1 MAAKEA
7 EAKSLGAVLVV
18 GGCGFLGYHII
29 RALLKD
35 PTCRPIH
42 ALSRTPNS
50 NLQDGVSYH
59 AGDITDA
66 AALHTLLQEIKP
78 QVIFHTASPK
88 SSDFTVKGQDY
99 LDINVAGTKKLLAAA
114 KITSSVKA
122 FIFSSS
128 VMVFA
133 GVEHIDL
140 DESRPLWEPHSKG
153 TPYDQSKAAAETIV
167 HDANCEDLR
176 TVTIRPCLMYGERD
190 NSFVPGLIGVRT
202 NVQLGDNTNLIDTV
216 SVSNA
221 AKAHLLAATILLNP
235 DRAASRV
242 DGEAFNITDGN
253 PIPFWDLSRLIWRA
267 TGDVTP
273 LKDVTVIPV
282 WLALGLASLAE
293 WTFFILTLG
302 QKKPKAL
309 NKLVVSHCVRTH
321 TYNIN
326 KARQALGYNP
336 VPELENGIKR
346 SVEWEMQ
353 KRNGKKTNH
362 KSN

>member
-1 MAAKEA
+1 M
-7 EAKSLGAVLVV
+7 
-18 GGCGFLGYHII
+18 
-29 RALLKD
+29 
-35 PTCRPIH
+35 
-42 ALSRTPNS
+42 
-50 NLQDGVSYH
+50 SYH

-66 AALHTLLQEIKP
+66 TALHTLLQEIQP

-88 SSDFTVKGQDY
+88 SSHFTVKGQDY
-99 LDINVAGTKKLLAAA
+99 LDINVTGTKNLLAAA
-114 KITSSVKA
+114 RITSSVKA
-122 FIFSSS
+122 FVFSSS

-140 DESRPLWEPHSKG
+140 DESRPLWEHHSKG
-153 TPYDQSKAAAETIV
+153 TPYDLSKAAAETLV
-167 HDANCEDLR
+167 HEANCENLR
-176 TVTIRPCLMYGERD
+176 TVIIRPCLMYGERD
-190 NSFVPGLIGVRT
+190 NSFVPGLIGVRA

-253 PIPFWDLSRLIWRA
+253 PVPFWDLSRLVWRA
-267 TGDVTP
+267 AGDVTP
-273 LKDVTVIPV
+273 LKDVIVIPV
-282 WLALGLASLAE
+282 WLALALAILAE
-293 WTFFILTLG
+293 WAFFILTVG
-302 QKKPKAL
+302 QRKPKAL

-321 TYNIN
+321 TYNID
-326 KARQALGYNP
+326 KARQALGYDP
-336 VPELENGIKR
+336 VPELETGIKR

-353 KRNGKKTNH
+353 KRKEKKANP